1 MEDSAENVQ
10 RDFGP
15 QPLDRFLEEYG
26 LSNRDLVEASTEQL
40 THKQVQRARK
50 GRRLTRNMQEKVA
63 RAYAAAL
70 AEKGMEAT
78 ASPDQLFTYRP

>member
-1 MEDSAENVQ
+1 MEDSEENVQ

-15 QPLDRFLEEYG
+15 QPLDRFLEAYG

-50 GRRLTRNMQEKVA
+50 GRRLTRNMQEKVV

-70 AEKGMEAT
+70 VEKGMEAI